1 MNAEVTN
8 ALKKNIFVSSRLY
21 KNVLLWFNH
30 EFTQSEHPA
39 KKKSRVQEA
48 ASSSLTSV
56 GFKDSS
62 ARKTTGCLGGCGE
75 EIRCPPNKGHPSGSL
90 WTRNKPREPSWHRFT
105 RQDIKKRH
113 RASFQPQS
121 CQWELVSKQTDPSGP
136 QAQGGEKPYSS
147 PLLKA
152 VVKKEKKGKSWNRIW
167 DCFSTL
173 KQQQEHELPT
183 QRGSDGWYRG
193 RE

>member
-1 MNAEVTN
+1 MFCCG
-8 ALKKNIFVSSRLY
+8 LIMSSPRANTL
-21 KNVLLWFNH
+21 
-30 EFTQSEHPA
+30 Q
-39 KKKSRVQEA
+39 KKKVEFKRQRAPPSPVWVSKIAVQGRQQDVWGA
-48 ASSSLTSV
+48 V
-56 GFKDSS
+56 GKKSG
-62 ARKTTGCLGGCGE
+62 A
-75 EIRCPPNKGHPSGSL
+75 PPNKGHPSGSL